1 MKLIL
6 KVPDMNCQHCQMRI
20 EKSLSNLKNIQ
31 GLKVDLERK
40 SVEIEGN
47 ISVEEVKN
55 AIVAA
60 GYTPELSI
68 EAGK

>member
-1 MKLIL
+1 MIL
-6 KVPDMNCQHCQMRI
+6 KVPDMSCQHCKMRI

-31 GLKVDLERK
+31 NLKVDLERK

-55 AIVAA
+55 AIVAS
-60 GYTPELSI
+60 GYTPELPTDA
-68 EAGK
+68 EK

>member
-1 MKLIL
+1 MKMIL
-6 KVPDMNCQHCQMRI
+6 KVPDMSCQHCKMRI

-31 GLKVDLERK
+31 NLKVDLERK

-55 AIVAA
+55 AIVAS
-60 GYTPELSI
+60 GYTPELPTDA
-68 EAGK
+68 EK

>member
-1 MKLIL
+1 
-6 KVPDMNCQHCQMRI
+6 MNCQHCQMRI

>member
-1 MKLIL
+1 MS
-6 KVPDMNCQHCQMRI
+6 CQHCKMRI

-31 GLKVDLERK
+31 NLKVDLERK

-55 AIVAA
+55 AIVAS
-60 GYTPELSI
+60 GYTPELPTDA
-68 EAGK
+68 EK